1 MTFTCYI
8 KEFSQAK
15 WLVSH
20 PHSPRVRLGSK
31 WITKQR
37 TFSSSGWSY
46 GIKLRSCDRKNLHY
60 VITQQECTLGKMYTY
75 ILAGMH
81 AHTHHTLISMTNI
94 S

>member
-1 MTFTCYI
+1 MLHKGIFTGQMT
-8 KEFSQAK
+8 
-15 WLVSH
+15 LVSH

-46 GIKLRSCDRKNLHY
+46 GIKLRSCDSGKIFHY

-75 ILAGMH
+75 IHVSMH
-81 AHTHHTLISMTNI
+81 AHTHHTHTDVS
-94 S
+94 